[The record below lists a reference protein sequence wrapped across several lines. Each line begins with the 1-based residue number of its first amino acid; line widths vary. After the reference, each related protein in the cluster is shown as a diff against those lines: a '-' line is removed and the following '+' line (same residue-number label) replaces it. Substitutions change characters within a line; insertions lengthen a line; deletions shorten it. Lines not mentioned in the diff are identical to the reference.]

1 MGTKKIAHRKGHPAR
16 GALRSGSMP
25 PSNKQIRAVEE
36 RLQVAV
42 EERLQVIEGY
52 IASLRNF
59 MKSISRKW
67 N

>member
-36 RLQVAV
+36 RLQV
-42 EERLQVIEGY
+42 IEGS
-52 IASLRNF
+52 IASLRSF

>member
-1 MGTKKIAHRKGHPAR
+1 MGTKKISQRNGHRR
-16 GALRSGSMP
+16 GERSSGSMP

-36 RLQVAV
+36 RLQV
-42 EERLQVIEGY
+42 IEGS
-52 IASLRNF
+52 IASLRSF

>member
-36 RLQVAV
+36 RLQV
-42 EERLQVIEGY
+42 IEGY